1 MFSGTWPYEARYF
14 SGQGFAHHYVDE
26 GSKDFEETFVCLHG
40 EPTWGYIY
48 RNFICSSVP
57 NRRVMQTHFAHV
69 RVVHTDHFNK
79 KASFVQFATPIE
91 EGR

>member
-57 NRRVMQTHFAHV
+57 NRRVMQTHFAQEDAHGLV
-69 RVVHTDHFNK
+69 I
-79 KASFVQFATPIE
+79 SMIEQFVKTH
-91 EGR
+91 